1 MKIGMI
7 TDSVGKMPFEPM
19 LEFAAETGIEQIEI
33 ACGNWS
39 SAPHMKLDEM
49 LGSASARKD
58 YVAKIKHHGLELI
71 ALNCSGNQ
79 LAPGENG
86 KRHAEVVRKTFEL
99 AKLLDIHRVVM
110 MSGLPGGPG
119 DANPNWIVTAWP
131 PETQTI
137 LRYQWDEVAIPYWR
151 DLVKHAANCGVDRIC
166 IELHGTQLVYN
177 IETMLRL
184 RDAAGERVGANYDP
198 SHMMW
203 MGGDP
208 LLAMKRLKGAIYHV
222 HAKDTKI
229 DPENAGINTALESKS
244 NERVGERAW
253 NYVTLGYGHGE
264 SWWRDFIAR
273 LAQLGYDGVLSIE
286 HEDFNM
292 SPQEGLRRSVEFLQR
307 IIIREA
313 A

>member
-7 TDSVGKMPFEPM
+7 TDSVGNLSFDAM
-19 LEFAAETGIEQIEI
+19 LKFSAETGVEQLEI

-39 SAPHMKLDEM
+39 KAPHMKLDEM
-49 LGSASARKD
+49 LESASARKD
-58 YVAKIKHHGLELI
+58 YLAKIRDHGLELI

-79 LAPGENG
+79 LAPGESG
-86 KRHAEVVRKTFEL
+86 KRHDEVVRKTFDL
-99 AKLLDIHRVVM
+99 AKLLGIPRVVM

-119 DANPNWIVTAWP
+119 DAFPNWIVTAWP

-137 LRYQWDEVAIPYWR
+137 LKYQWDEVAIPYWR
-151 DLVKHAANCGVDRIC
+151 GLVKHAANCGVDRIC

-177 IETMLRL
+177 TETMLRL
-184 RDAAGERVGANYDP
+184 RAAAGERVGANFDP

-229 DPENAGINTALESKS
+229 DPENAGINTALETKG
-244 NERVGERAW
+244 NDRVDERAW

-273 LAQLGYDGVLSIE
+273 LAQLGYDDVLSIE
-286 HEDFNM
+286 HEDCTM
-292 SPQEGLRRSVEFLQR
+292 SPQEGMRRSVEFLQR
-307 IIIREA
+307 MIIREA